1 MLRFFSNLPIGRK
14 IAAAFAIVIAASLG
28 AGTLTWL
35 KIDEIKHA
43 TYWNTHTYQVLD
55 QIDRAVSSM
64 VDQETG
70 VRGHLLNGAA
80 AFLEPF
86 NAGRRNYQEAV
97 TALRRFTSD
106 NPEQQARIATLDE
119 AARNWTEGHAGRQI
133 ALMARGDEGS
143 RREARRMEEEGAGKA
158 AMDQVRA
165 MAAALSRTEQEL
177 LTRRSAARARAFDDA
192 VVYLA
197 VGSTIATFLA
207 LLCGFLLTRGI
218 ARPISRLADQVS
230 RIAGGDLAVEVPATD
245 ARDEVGALTK
255 AVGVL
260 KQSSVRARELEQEAA
275 AASAKAEATRRA
287 AQHDMARELEGTVG
301 SVSTTLASAAT
312 ELQTTVDGLA
322 SAASRSAEQAGSAA
336 TGAQQVSNAVQ
347 TVAVSAEQMAAS
359 IAEITRR
366 VAEAANV
373 ARRASD
379 EARATNDTV
388 HSLAQAAERIGEV
401 VRLIGDIAGQTN
413 LLALNAT
420 IEAARAGEAGKGF
433 AVVASEV
440 KSLAGQTAKA
450 TEEISRQIAE
460 MQAAT
465 THAVGAIRNIATTVD
480 QSSEIAAAI
489 AAAVEEQG
497 AATREIAR
505 NVNEAASGTTEMSRQ
520 TEGVSVGVSETT
532 GALRDLREGALGV
545 AKQGETLQSEVSRL
559 VAQLRA
565 A

>member
-1 MLRFFSNLPIGRK
+1 MSHFLANLPIGRK
-14 IAAAFAIVIAASLG
+14 IAAAFAIVIIASAG
-28 AGTLTWL
+28 AGALTWS
-35 KIDEIKHA
+35 KIGDIEHA
-43 TYWNTHTYQVLD
+43 THWSRHTYRVLD
-55 QIDRAVSSM
+55 QVDRIVSSM

-70 VRGHLLNGAA
+70 VRGHLLNGAE
-80 AFLEPF
+80 AFLEPY
-86 NAGRRNYQEAV
+86 NAGRQNYREAV
-97 TALRRFTSD
+97 TALRSLTAD
-106 NPEQQARIATLDE
+106 NAQQQARIASLDE
-119 AARNWTEGHAGRQI
+119 AARGWTEGHAGRQV
-133 ALMARGDEGS
+133 ALMARGDEAS

-158 AMDQVRA
+158 AMDRVRA
-165 MAAALSRTEQEL
+165 LAGEIAATERALLVTRTEVME
-177 LTRRSAARARAFDDA
+177 SAFRDS

-197 VGSTIATFLA
+197 LGTAVASILA
-207 LLCGFLLTRGI
+207 LLSGMLLTRGI
-218 ARPISRLADQVS
+218 ARPVSRLADQVAK
-230 RIAGGDLAVEVPATD
+230 IAGGDLTVDVPTTD
-245 ARDEVGALTK
+245 ARDEVGTLTR
-255 AVGVL
+255 AVVVL

-287 AQHDMARELEGTVG
+287 AQHEMARELENTVG

-322 SAASRSAEQAGSAA
+322 GAASRSAQQAGSAA
-336 TGAQQVSNAVQ
+336 AGAQQVSNNVQ

-366 VAEAANV
+366 VADAANV
-373 ARRASD
+373 ARRASE

-440 KSLAGQTAKA
+440 KNLAGQTAKA

-465 THAVGAIRNIATTVD
+465 GEAVGAIRNIATTVD

-520 TEGVSVGVSETT
+520 TEGVSVGVQETT

-545 AKQGETLQSEVSRL
+545 AKQGETLQSEVNRL
-559 VAQLRA
+559 VSRLRA

>member
-1 MLRFFSNLPIGRK
+1 MLHFFANLRIGRK
-14 IAAAFAIVIAASLG
+14 IAAAFAIVIMASAA
-28 AGTLTWL
+28 AGTLTWT
-35 KIDEIKHA
+35 KIGEIHQA
-43 TYWNTHTYQVLD
+43 TNWNKHTYRVLD
-55 QIDRAVSSM
+55 RLDRVVSSM

-86 NAGRRNYQEAV
+86 NSGRASYQQALTELRQL
-97 TALRRFTSD
+97 TAD
-106 NPEQQARIATLDE
+106 NPEQQARIASLDQ
-119 AARNWTEGHAGRQI
+119 AARSWTEDHAARQI
-133 ALMARGDEGS
+133 ALMARGDETS
-143 RREARRMEEEGAGKA
+143 RREARRMEEDGTGKA
-158 AMDQVRA
+158 AMDRVRA
-165 MAAALSRTEQEL
+165 LAAEIARTEQEL
-177 LTRRSAARARAFDDA
+177 LNARAAATESAFADT
-192 VVYLA
+192 VLYLA
-197 VGSTIATFLA
+197 LGTAVASLLA
-207 LLCGFLLTRGI
+207 LLCGLLLTRGI
-218 ARPISRLADQVS
+218 ARPITRLADQVS
-230 RIAGGDLAVEVPATD
+230 KIAQGDLTVDVPQSD
-245 ARDEVGALTK
+245 AQDEVGALTK
-255 AVGVL
+255 AVVVL

-275 AASAKAEATRRA
+275 AADAKAEVTRRA
-287 AQHDMARELEGTVG
+287 AQHDMARELENTVG

-322 SAASRSAEQAGSAA
+322 NSATRSAQQAGSAA
-336 TGAQQVSNAVQ
+336 AGAQQVSNNVQ

-366 VAEAANV
+366 VAEAASV

-440 KSLAGQTAKA
+440 KNLAGQTAKA

-465 THAVGAIRNIATTVD
+465 GQAVDAIRTIATTVD

-505 NVNEAASGTTEMSRQ
+505 NVNEAASGTSEMSRQ
-520 TEGVSVGVSETT
+520 TEGVSVGVKETT

-545 AKQGETLQSEVSRL
+545 AKQGETLQTEVKRL